1 MKGVLFDLDG
11 VIYDADKPVP
21 GAAETVA
28 WAEAQGIPY
37 LFLTNTTSRPRT
49 ALVEKLARFGIATS
63 ADHIWTPAAAASRWI
78 AEQTPAATALFVP
91 DAVHDE
97 FGGLTL
103 SPEGAESGAGYV
115 VVGDLGE
122 AWDFRTL
129 NRAFRLLHHSP
140 EAELIALGMTRYW
153 RSPTGVSLDVAPF
166 VTALAHAADRTP
178 VVLGKPARTFFHAA
192 ADKLGLAPEEL
203 LMVGDDVRAD
213 VGGAQQAGLRGA
225 LVRTGKFRPAD
236 LEGDVKPDFVI
247 DSVADL
253 PRIFRQSV
261 S

>member
-1 MKGVLFDLDG
+1 MKGILFDLDG
-11 VIYDADKPVP
+11 VIYNAEVPIP

-28 WAEAQGIPY
+28 WASSEGIPH

-49 ALVEKLARFGIATS
+49 TLVDKLARFGIDTTT
-63 ADHIWTPAAAASRWI
+63 DHIWTPAAAASQWI
-78 AEQTPAATALFVP
+78 ADQTPTPTALFVP

-103 SPEGAESGAGYV
+103 TPPGAESGAGYV
-115 VVGDLGE
+115 VIGDLGE
-122 AWDFRTL
+122 AWDFPTL
-129 NRAFRLLHHSP
+129 NRAFRLLHNNSD
-140 EAELIALGMTRYW
+140 AQLIALGMTRYW

-166 VTALAHAADRTP
+166 VQALAHAADREP
-178 VVLGKPARTFFHAA
+178 VVLGKPARAFFHAA
-192 ADKLGLAPEEL
+192 AAMLGLAPENL

-236 LEGDVKPDFVI
+236 LEGEVKPDLVI

-253 PRIFRQSV
+253 PDAFNLSA
-261 S
+261 